1 MRQNTDFLHFRHLN
15 FSKLLSCQ
23 LSLAA
28 QFKDKQ
34 QRRNHQKCI
43 RMLKRRKS
51 VTGARSMASH
61 AKVICGSNAEDSK
74 KSKQKGRS
82 KRKRKRIRRIKREKE
97 KPTKI

>member
-1 MRQNTDFLHFRHLN
+1 MRLNTIFLHFRHLN
-15 FSKLLSCQ
+15 FSKLLSCR

-28 QFKDKQ
+28 QFKES
-34 QRRNHQKCI
+34 HQKRI
-43 RMLKRRKS
+43 RMLLKRRKS
-51 VTGARSMASH
+51 VIGTRSMASH
-61 AKVICGSNAEDSK
+61 AKVICGSNTEDSK

>member
-1 MRQNTDFLHFRHLN
+1 MRQNTIFLHFRHLN
-15 FSKLLSCQ
+15 FSKLLSCR

-28 QFKDKQ
+28 QFKGN
-34 QRRNHQKCI
+34 RQKRI
-43 RMLKRRKS
+43 RMLLKRRKF
-51 VTGARSMASH
+51 VTGARSMASC

-97 KPTKI
+97 KLTKT

>member
-1 MRQNTDFLHFRHLN
+1 MRQNTIFLHFHHLN
-15 FSKLLSCQ
+15 FSKLLSCR
-23 LSLAA
+23 LSHAA
-28 QFKDKQ
+28 QFKDK

-51 VTGARSMASH
+51 VTGARSMATRV
-61 AKVICGSNAEDSK
+61 KVICGSNAEDSK

-97 KPTKI
+97 KPTKT

>member
-1 MRQNTDFLHFRHLN
+1 MRQNTDFLHYRHLN
-15 FSKLLSCQ
+15 FSKLLSCR
-23 LSLAA
+23 LSLAT

-34 QRRNHQKCI
+34 RRSRQKHI

-51 VTGARSMASH
+51 VTGARSMTTR

-82 KRKRKRIRRIKREKE
+82 KRKRIRRIKREKE